1 MAIHHTRLK
10 KAKALIGEEKEVPKI
25 IQLLSQAEFKDE
37 EIQEILQATAFET
50 NGPAKTDETPIS
62 KLGEAD
68 NAPAT
73 ITLAD
78 PAVLEADTIKGYAQ
92 QLPGKPLTAAK
103 TSKYADFDVF
113 MGKAI
118 SKEYRHISG
127 EMRNYISHFQLGE
140 KVQTVRI
147 EPALAKDFNRFAIG
161 FIDNPGK
168 MYFPK
173 GTKQIGDIQ
182 TYQDPTYK
190 PMNETTVS
198 NEFMD

>member
-10 KAKALIGEEKEVPKI
+10 KAIALIGDEKEVPKV
-25 IQLLSQAEFKDE
+25 IQLLSHAEFTDE
-37 EIQEILQATAFET
+37 EIQEILQKRAEA
-50 NGPAKTDETPIS
+50 PA
-62 KLGEAD
+62 GNEAD

-78 PAVLEADTIKGYAQ
+78 PSVLDAGTVKGYDQ
-92 QLPGKPLTAAK
+92 QLHGSTPTPAK

-118 SKEYRHISG
+118 TREYRHISG
-127 EMRNYISHFQLGE
+127 EMRNYISHFQLSE

-147 EPALAKDFNRFAIG
+147 EPALAKGFNTFAIG

-173 GTKQIGDIQ
+173 GTKQVGDIQ
-182 TYQDPTYK
+182 TYQDATYK
-190 PMNETTVS
+190 PMNETTVT